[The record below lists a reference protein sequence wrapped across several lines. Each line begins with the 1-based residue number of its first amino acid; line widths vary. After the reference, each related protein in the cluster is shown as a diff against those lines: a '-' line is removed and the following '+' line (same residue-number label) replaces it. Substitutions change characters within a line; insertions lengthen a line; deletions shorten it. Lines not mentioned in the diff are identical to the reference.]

1 MPTYDYVCDGCDHRF
16 ELFQK
21 FDEKL
26 KRTCG
31 ECGEKKLRRLIGAG
45 GAVLFKGSG
54 FYETDYRSSECKK
67 REKEESTGGSSADSA
82 DKKSKKNDGNSANS
96 SGESKSGEAKSEGGS
111 SS

>member
-54 FYETDYRSSECKK
+54 FYETDYRSAEYKK
-67 REKEESTGGSSADSA
+67 RQKEESSSGSSTDSSSADSSKKDSKPTTSA
-82 DKKSKKNDGNSANS
+82 SDKKSRDENS
-96 SGESKSGEAKSEGGS
+96 GGGS